1 MQGES
6 KKTIDCVYSTE
17 KRDWK
22 CRSLHDPMAC
32 SLDCE
37 VVEQCLG
44 VPPLR
49 MDILLSFVAV
59 PHSFCGSVYSKV

>member
-1 MQGES
+1 VRGGSRKMV
-6 KKTIDCVYSTE
+6 DYLYSTE
-17 KRDWK
+17 KRDRK

-44 VPPLR
+44 VLPLR
-49 MDILLSFVAV
+49 MDILSSFVAV
-59 PHSFCGSVYSKV
+59 PHSFCGSVQGKV